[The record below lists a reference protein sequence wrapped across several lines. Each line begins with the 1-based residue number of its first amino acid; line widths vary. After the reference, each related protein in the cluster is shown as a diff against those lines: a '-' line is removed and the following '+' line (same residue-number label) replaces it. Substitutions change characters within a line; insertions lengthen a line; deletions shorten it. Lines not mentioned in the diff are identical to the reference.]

1 MHNIARSDALE
12 ARIRALAARLES
24 CNPRITSLRVAVE
37 QAGKHHHLG
46 AQFSVKVEVRLP
58 AQEPAVA
65 TRQHDEDVYVA
76 LRDAFDAARRQLED
90 AVRRQRP

>member
-1 MHNIARSDALE
+1 MHNIARSEALE
-12 ARIRALAARLES
+12 TRIRQLAARLES

-37 QAGKHHHLG
+37 QAGKHHHQG

-58 AQEPAVA
+58 AREPAIA

-76 LRDAFDAARRQLED
+76 LRAAFDAARRQLEE
-90 AVRRQRP
+90 AVGRQRP